1 MRNGLGG
8 FDGGD
13 ERREWGGETCYGES
27 DCPPFWLF
35 TWRALRMERN
45 AQSQCR
51 SESWMLSRL
60 LRLRQGR
67 RRILRLGG
75 GGVYLIDQISIS
87 HIFVVSIT
95 LNGFTL

>member
-1 MRNGLGG
+1 
-8 FDGGD
+8 
-13 ERREWGGETCYGES
+13 
-27 DCPPFWLF
+27 
-35 TWRALRMERN
+35 
-45 AQSQCR
+45 
-51 SESWMLSRL
+51 MLSRL